1 MEKYQPKISVI
12 IPVYGVEKYIR
23 QCLESIIN
31 QTYKNLEIIV
41 VNDGTKDNSMKIVE
55 EYLSDERIKI
65 INKQNGGLSS
75 ARNRGIEEATGD
87 YISFIDSD
95 DWIDL
100 NMYKE
105 LCSQLIDEDILI
117 YRFFNYDNKKN
128 EIMEEKKVDIYSKNK
143 MIRNKYLYAGLPYS
157 CWSKL
162 YKREYLEKNKFK
174 FLEIFYEDVV
184 WNLQT
189 IFLTEKIKFIDKK
202 YYYYR
207 VNRENSIMNLS
218 EQLKIKTNTVF
229 KEKQEYS
236 YKIIYQNIENFL
248 NEKEKKISDG
258 KLLFLL
264 LEKNYWRI
272 NVEHKILFTEIANQ
286 IKKDNRLSSEEKII
300 LYKKFRDILQNRGL
314 VKIEGLKL
322 FDIFFWKN
330 KIFTWKFLRRRIKN
344 NF

>member
-1 MEKYQPKISVI
+1 M
-12 IPVYGVEKYIR
+12 
-23 QCLESIIN
+23 
-31 QTYKNLEIIV
+31 
-41 VNDGTKDNSMKIVE
+41 
-55 EYLSDERIKI
+55 
-65 INKQNGGLSS
+65 
-75 ARNRGIEEATGD
+75 
-87 YISFIDSD
+87 
-95 DWIDL
+95 
-100 NMYKE
+100 
-105 LCSQLIDEDILI
+105 
-117 YRFFNYDNKKN
+117 
-128 EIMEEKKVDIYSKNK
+128 
-143 MIRNKYLYAGLPYS
+143 
-157 CWSKL
+157 

-264 LEKNYWRI
+264 PEKNYWRI

>member
-248 NEKEKKISDG
+248 NEKEKK
-258 KLLFLL
+258 FQMV
-264 LEKNYWRI
+264 NYYFYYL
-272 NVEHKILFTEIANQ
+272 K
-286 IKKDNRLSSEEKII
+286 KII
-300 LYKKFRDILQNRGL
+300 GELM
-314 VKIEGLKL
+314 
-322 FDIFFWKN
+322 
-330 KIFTWKFLRRRIKN
+330 
-344 NF
+344 